1 MSTLAA
7 TAEASSD
14 TPNDRASDPATDPVG
29 TDPAE
34 WERMQATI
42 AEKDDLVALL
52 TDRLEQAVE
61 RLDRLKRSGAK
72 PQPAEA
78 PSAGLGGEIER
89 LVQEWDTAQ
98 LPTATDR
105 IEQQL
110 TALQDAIRD
119 GFDNLHQLPAAS
131 DPTDD
136 APSGS
141 GWEAMKAALMSGES
155 QPADAPANAVPAT
168 KQPVAEP
175 GDDVELDVPDELEVA
190 TPEIVAA
197 IEPPPLEELP
207 PAPAAIDVDTCD
219 AATLAEAVRV
229 RDAYIIGLTQ
239 RALDRRVKL
248 EAPTDWEQIRGV
260 PGELIKS
267 VRRLHDELDDAVRM
281 AEVQLCLERAKL
293 SRERT
298 ELDTL
303 RAELAKPAAEPTPE
317 ETVKE
322 RRWRRMLG
330 SSGS

>member
-1 MSTLAA
+1 MSTPAA
-7 TAEASSD
+7 TAETSADAVPFDSD
-14 TPNDRASDPATDPVG
+14 
-29 TDPAE
+29 E
-34 WERMQATI
+34 WERMQAAI

-72 PQPAEA
+72 PQPADA
-78 PSAGLGGEIER
+78 PATGLGGEIER

-98 LPTATDR
+98 LPTAADR
-105 IEQQL
+105 IEQQIA
-110 TALQDAIRD
+110 ALQDAVRD
-119 GFDNLHQLPAAS
+119 GFADLHRQP
-131 DPTDD
+131 PEPGED
-136 APSGS
+136 APTGS
-141 GWEAMKAALMSGES
+141 GWEAMKAALMAGES
-155 QPADAPANAVPAT
+155 AGESTSAEPSA
-168 KQPVAEP
+168 AEP
-175 GDDVELDVPDELEVA
+175 GADIELDVPDELEVA
-190 TPEIVAA
+190 VPQTVAE

-207 PAPAAIDVDTCD
+207 PAPAAIEVETCD
-219 AATLAEAVRV
+219 AATLGEAVRV
-229 RDAYIIGLTQ
+229 RDAYIIALTQ

-298 ELDTL
+298 ELATL
-303 RAELAKPAAEPTPE
+303 KAELAQPAAAPAPE

-330 SSGS
+330 GSGD